1 MRDNILLSFVAV
13 EVLFVIT
20 GALLLIFA
28 LDMESEIA
36 QVPTV
41 KTVAKNLLLMMC
53 PLNGGLAQSR
63 VL

>member
-28 LDMESEIA
+28 LNMESEITQA
-36 QVPTV
+36 PTI

-53 PLNGGLAQSR
+53 PLSGG
-63 VL
+63 